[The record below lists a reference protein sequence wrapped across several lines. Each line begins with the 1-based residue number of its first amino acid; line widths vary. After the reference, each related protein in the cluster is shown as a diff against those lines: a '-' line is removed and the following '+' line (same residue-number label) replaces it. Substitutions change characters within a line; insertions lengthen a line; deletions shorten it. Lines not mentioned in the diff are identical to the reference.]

1 MNIVI
6 DNYTTTEDTQALYFN
21 NSLLSLGY
29 NSRLFESRR
38 ESLYDVFDKHQ
49 PDVYITHAF
58 RITNDLLHYIVNN
71 QAKIDVLVNVQG
83 MNKENI
89 SNLSDTFNKNNII
102 SSFFFLNTEN
112 NNISN
117 IRDRNVIN
125 ICSAADTNL
134 LNQKNTITY
143 KIDKAIIL
151 YNKESIKEY
160 DGSYHNISML
170 ESMKDLVDIVLP
182 ELMLAPLY
190 SCYDEVVFRDFNGY
204 LPQGLFDAIM
214 FGCKVYF
221 DIDDNKN
228 RNELESMINKIL
240 KPEASLIFSDKNK
253 LQDFTNLRAFVMEK
267 HTNNN
272 RTKTL
277 LSNIRTKK

>member
-29 NSRLFESRR
+29 NSRLFESKR
-38 ESLYDVFDKHQ
+38 ESLYDVFDKHK
-49 PDVYITHAF
+49 PDIYITHAF

-83 MNKENI
+83 MSKENI

-112 NNISN
+112 SNIPN
-117 IRDRNVIN
+117 IRDRNIIN

-143 KIDKAIIL
+143 KIKKAIIL

-170 ESMKDLVDIVLP
+170 ESMKGLVDIILP
-182 ELMLAPLY
+182 EIILGPLY

-204 LPQGLFDAIM
+204 LPQGLFDAII

-221 DIDDNKN
+221 DIDDDKN